1 MKGISARMR
10 ICGNKSVSNISQI
23 SPQYGIN
30 RLYQNKAKEKADM
43 RRAYDSDITREQF
56 VPILQDLENVKKNTR
71 PRKVDLY
78 DIFRA
83 ILYLLKNAC
92 TWRNMPHDFPN
103 WRIARYY

>member
-1 MKGISARMR
+1 
-10 ICGNKSVSNISQI
+10 
-23 SPQYGIN
+23 
-30 RLYQNKAKEKADM
+30 M